1 MSATAIRTYST
12 GFWLMCLS
20 SFLFFASFNML
31 LPELPAYL
39 TGLGGADYKGY
50 IIALFT
56 LTACISRPFS
66 GKLADTVGR
75 IPVMV
80 FGSLVCFVCGF
91 FYPWAATIA
100 GFMGLRLLHG
110 FSTGFK
116 PTATAAFISDII
128 PLARRGEAMGL
139 LGVAGSLGMAAGPA
153 LGPRITAAFSLNTLF
168 YCSSGLALL
177 SLLVQGTL
185 TETLPLEQRQR
196 FSWQLLKLKWNEIL
210 EPQVMQ
216 PALVT
221 LLCLFPYGAILT
233 VVPDQSTALGL
244 KAADKG
250 LFYLCFTLAS
260 LLIRLLAGRVSDT
273 YGRLPVLRVS
283 TVLLTVA
290 LGVLMLATHS
300 VPLFL
305 GGAVLFGISTGLNSP
320 ALYAWTIDRSHPE
333 RRGRGVATMYI
344 ALELGIGVGALAA
357 GWIFANQIENLPY
370 VHGLSMALTLL
381 AVVYLVFGVKTQ
393 PASAE

>member
-1 MSATAIRTYST
+1 MPASAPRTYST

-39 TGLGGADYKGY
+39 TRLGGGEYKGF

-56 LTACISRPFS
+56 LTAGLSRPFS

-80 FGSLVCFVCGF
+80 FGSLVCFICGF
-91 FYPWAATIA
+91 FYPWTATVA
-100 GFMGLRLLHG
+100 GFLFLRLLHG

-116 PTATAAFISDII
+116 PTATAAFISDLI

-153 LGPRITAAFSLNTLF
+153 LGSRLTAATSLNTLF

-185 TETLPLEQRQR
+185 TETLPLAQRQR
-196 FSWQLLKLKWNEIL
+196 FSWGLLRLKWDELL
-210 EPQVMQ
+210 EPRVLQ

-244 KAADKG
+244 HAADKG
-250 LFYLCFTLAS
+250 WFYTCFTVAS
-260 LLIRLLAGRVSDT
+260 LVIRLLAGRASDT
-273 YGRLPVLRVS
+273 YGRLPILRVS
-283 TVLLTVA
+283 SVLMAAA

-305 GGAVLFGISTGLNSP
+305 GGAVLFGLSTGLNSP

-344 ALELGIGVGALAA
+344 ALEAGIGIGALLA
-357 GWIFANQIENLPY
+357 GWIFANQIEHLPY
-370 VHGLSMALTLL
+370 VHGLSMAVVLV
-381 AVVYLVFGVKTQ
+381 AVVYLLFGVKKQ
-393 PASAE
+393 PPIAE